1 MEQETNEEPR
11 RKTKA
16 AIVAEQKRFKKRIRE
31 AAVYI
36 MAVVC
41 VIVFTIGELRP
52 ESGMPSWSE
61 MLGQMSDQP
70 QEEPTEYAEELSGE
84 ILMSVHAIDVGQGDC
99 TLVRLGDV
107 TVLIDAGENGKGS
120 DVLDYLYDIG
130 IKKLDYVIG
139 THPHSDHIGGLDTVL
154 EKVNVGT
161 LIIPQV
167 DESLIPT
174 GRTYTDFLDAALAQK
189 EEGMKVDSAE
199 PGTVYKLTDYAEMR
213 ILSPLSVSYTDL
225 NDYSV
230 AVLITCGDVS
240 FFSAGDITHLVERQI
255 MEAYPDVHADL
266 MKVSHHGSGKS
277 NLRVFIDRIE
287 PKYAYICC
295 GRNNDYGH
303 PFDFV
308 LDIFEECD
316 VKVRRTDLDGSFV
329 YYTDGKKFIESR
341 AGD

>member
-1 MEQETNEEPR
+1 MVVVSI
-11 RKTKA
+11 
-16 AIVAEQKRFKKRIRE
+16 IVL
-31 AAVYI
+31 
-36 MAVVC
+36 
-41 VIVFTIGELRP
+41 TIGELRP
-52 ESGMPSWSE
+52 ESGMPSWS
-61 MLGQMSDQP
+61 QMFQQLSDTP
-70 QEEPTEYAEELSGE
+70 QAEPEVYADELCGD

-99 TLVRLGDV
+99 TLVRLGEISI
-107 TVLIDAGENGKGS
+107 LIDAGENGRGD
-120 DVLDYLYDIG
+120 DVLDYLDDLG
-130 IKKLDYVIG
+130 IRKLDYVIG

-154 EKVNVGT
+154 EAVEVGR

-174 GRTYTDFLDAALAQK
+174 GKTYTDFLDAALEQK
-189 EEGMKVDSAE
+189 EKGMVVDSADA
-199 PGTVYKLTDYAEMR
+199 GKVYQLNDLAKME

-230 AVLITCGDVS
+230 AVIITCGDVR

-255 MEAYPDVHADL
+255 MEAYPDVQADL

-287 PKYAYICC
+287 PQFAYICC

-303 PFDFV
+303 PFDSV
-308 LDIFEECD
+308 LEIFDDCS

-329 YYTDGKKFIESR
+329 YYTDGKTFIENR
-341 AGD
+341 AGV

>member
-1 MEQETNEEPR
+1 
-11 RKTKA
+11 
-16 AIVAEQKRFKKRIRE
+16 
-31 AAVYI
+31 

-41 VIVFTIGELRP
+41 VIVLTIGQLKP
-52 ESGMPSWSE
+52 ESGLPSWSE
-61 MLGQMSDQP
+61 MFSQINGQP
-70 QEEPTEYAEELSGE
+70 QDEPVEYAEELNGQ

-99 TLVRLGDV
+99 TLVRLGDIS
-107 TVLIDAGENGKGS
+107 VLIDAGENGKGS

-154 EKVNVGT
+154 EHVEVDR

-174 GRTYTDFLDAALAQK
+174 GITYTDFLDAALAQK
-189 EEGMKVDSAE
+189 ENGMKVDSAE
-199 PGTVYKLTDYAEMR
+199 PGAVYKLTDYAEMK
-213 ILSPLSVSYTDL
+213 ILSPRSVSYTDL

-240 FFSAGDITHLVERQI
+240 FFSAGDITHYVERQI
-255 MEAYPDVHADL
+255 MEAYPDIQADL

-277 NLRVFIDRIE
+277 NLKMFIDRIE

-303 PFDFV
+303 PFESV
-308 LDIFEECD
+308 LNIFDECG
-316 VKVRRTDLDGSFV
+316 VRIRRTDLDGSFV
-329 YYTDGKKFIESR
+329 YYTDGKNFIESK
-341 AGD
+341 AGI